1 MTYFLLR
8 VHGGV
13 YVLNDVNNK
22 RATRQIGPII
32 MLALPC

>member
-13 YVLNDVNNK
+13 YMLNDVNNK
-22 RATRQIGPII
+22 RATRRKGPNV